1 MDRKLANQYA
11 ARVLQGEGA
20 ESFQTLVSM
29 CIGYS
34 LYVRRRFGFWD
45 IPVDEVKNELVADA
59 VTDAI
64 MFKGKRNIPFDICLQ
79 NTLRD
84 NYRKRRYIVREH
96 FAEDISTIFDDL
108 HPSQRM
114 GEHTSHQ
121 SPEEEAQQGEFI
133 ELLNDVFENHE
144 PFSKKVV
151 YQRMRGSTYP
161 ELEEFFC
168 TPRKECKRVFWH
180 DFYHLEKAAEF
191 WKRRGMV

>member
-11 ARVLQGEGA
+11 ERVLQGEGA

-34 LYVRRRFGFWD
+34 LYVQRRFGFWD

-64 MFKGKRNIPFDICLQ
+64 LFKGIRNRPFDMCLQ

-84 NYRKRRYIVREH
+84 NYRKRRYILREH

-144 PFSKKVV
+144 PFSKEVV

-161 ELEEFFC
+161 ELEELFC
-168 TPRKECKRVFWH
+168 TPREELKRVFWH